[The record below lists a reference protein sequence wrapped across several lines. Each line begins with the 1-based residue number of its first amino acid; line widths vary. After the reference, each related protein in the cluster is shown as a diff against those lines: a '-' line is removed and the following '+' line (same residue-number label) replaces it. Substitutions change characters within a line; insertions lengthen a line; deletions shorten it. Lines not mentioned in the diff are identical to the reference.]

1 MNILHKIVRH
11 KLQEIRQAKRIHPL
25 KELRKQINSL
35 PKPRNFAR
43 AIVKGSG
50 IIAEIKR
57 ASPSKG
63 SLLPDLNVV
72 TLAKDYATNGAA
84 AISVLTDTQFFQGTL
99 YDLSQV
105 KKAVKVPVL
114 RKDFIIDEYQ
124 VYESR
129 VMGADAILLIAWILS
144 DRQLRRLFTLA
155 SRLGLAS
162 LIEVHDRYDLQ
173 KALKINPEIIGINN
187 RNLKT
192 FKTSLKT
199 SFQLVEMI
207 PDDCVVVSES
217 GIQKGSDIKR
227 LRQAGIDSWLIG
239 ETLVKARRPGSKL
252 CQLIKQAKLA
262 G

>member
-1 MNILHKIVRH
+1 MDILHKIVSH
-11 KLQEIRQAKRIHPL
+11 KLQEIRQARKIYPL
-25 KELRKQINSL
+25 KELKRQINSL

-43 AIVKGSG
+43 AIVQGSH

-57 ASPSKG
+57 TSPSKG
-63 SLLPDLNVV
+63 SLRPDLNVV
-72 TLAKDYATNGAA
+72 TWAKDYATNGAT

-105 KKAVKVPVL
+105 KKAVKIPVL

-129 VMGADAILLIAWILS
+129 AMGADAILLIARILS
-144 DRQLRRLFTLA
+144 AQKLRRLFRLA
-155 SRLGLAS
+155 SQLGLAS
-162 LIEVHDRYDLQ
+162 LIEIHDRHDLK

-207 PDDCVVVSES
+207 PDSCVVVSES
-217 GIQKGSDIKR
+217 GIGKAADIRR
-227 LRQAGIDSWLIG
+227 LRQAGIDSFLIG
-239 ETLVKARRPGSKL
+239 ETFITARKPGARLK
-252 CQLIKQAKLA
+252 QLIKFS
-262 G
+262 